1 MFSNHLLG
9 NSKQLIGTDTK
20 YYGDRLLNKK
30 IKSLATL
37 GIASQ
42 LVSIIKIQ
50 IREKSKKTRWRLM
63 VMGDREANEYNSL
76 NLSGILFQPIHQ
88 KFISECMT

>member
-20 YYGDRLLNKK
+20 YYGDFLNKK